1 MSTLSRMR
9 RASNRLRWAGL
20 LTLALLA
27 ASPQAAEL
35 TQQLVEARAAKLY
48 AERLNDHVL
57 DADARFTTRV
67 TTIAASLIARARR
80 DYPETAGWNWEVH
93 TTDDPDQNA
102 DCMAGGKILVSKA
115 YVQRLELVD
124 AELAMLL
131 AHEIEHAA
139 LHHNL
144 KEYQQALRLD
154 PRWAER
160 PFLELEHAVDHD
172 DALIDQLAATNYE
185 QEVEADR
192 EGMQLA
198 WRAGWPPERLA
209 GYFRKMFR
217 ESASPRRS
225 KPDYPSPLMRW
236 QAARTLAAALQKNQ
250 VQAPD

>member
-1 MSTLSRMR
+1 MR
-9 RASNRLRWAGL
+9 QASNRLRWTGL
-20 LTLALLA
+20 LALALLA
-27 ASPQAAEL
+27 AAPQAAEL

-48 AERLNDHVL
+48 AARLQDHVL

-67 TTIAASLIARARR
+67 TAIAATLIARARR
-80 DYPETAGWNWEVH
+80 DYPETAGWDWEVH
-93 TTDDPDQNA
+93 TTNDPDQNA
-102 DCMAGGKILVSKA
+102 DCMAGGKILVSQA
-115 YVQRLELVD
+115 YVQRLELAD

-139 LHHNL
+139 LLHNL

-198 WRAGWPPERLA
+198 WRAGWAPEQLA

-217 ESASPRRS
+217 GSVSPRRS
-225 KPDYPSPLMRW
+225 KPDYPSPMLRW
-236 QAARTLAAALQKNQ
+236 QAARALAAALQKNQ